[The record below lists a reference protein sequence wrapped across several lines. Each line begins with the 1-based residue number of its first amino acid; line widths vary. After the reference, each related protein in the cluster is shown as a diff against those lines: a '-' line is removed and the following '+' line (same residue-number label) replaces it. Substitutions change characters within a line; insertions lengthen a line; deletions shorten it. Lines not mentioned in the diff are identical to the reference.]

1 MIFIIRKST
10 SWQIETPNQTNIDEN
25 KKHITNI
32 VTKFNCCVTIQ
43 EKPLALQKPFHASYL
58 VEGRIAGGFIF
69 YVGHLIVA
77 ELIKC

>member
-1 MIFIIRKST
+1 MSCITNTTTNR
-10 SWQIETPNQTNIDEN
+10 QIETPNQTNIDEN

-32 VTKFNCCVTIQ
+32 MTKFNCCVTIQ